1 MDAQARIEQIVVIA
15 LLLILVIGCFLVLRP
30 FLSALLWALILSF
43 STWPLYDWLLR
54 TFSGRRTLAAALMTL
69 LVAVVLIL
77 PPVAVGSSLADN
89 VAQVVG
95 MVRTLLAQGLPGP
108 PGWAM
113 DLPLIGSGLYDSWR
127 DLSEQGTAWTAVLHP
142 YVDTARDLLL
152 STGVTLGQGVLQLS
166 LSVIA
171 AFFFFRDGAVG
182 ARQLDAAF
190 QRLAGER
197 ARSLLAVA
205 GGTIRGVVY
214 GIIGTALAQATLQ
227 TIGLWLAGVP
237 AAAFLGFLT
246 FFLSFVPMGPA
257 LVWLPA
263 TIWLFANG
271 ALGWAVFLAIWG
283 FFVVSGVDNVLK
295 PWLISRG
302 SKLPLILVFLG
313 VLGGVVAFGVLG
325 IFLGPDPARARLHAG
340 AGMDRRHGARAL
352 RARALTTG
360 AERLRSDGA
369 GGAPAWR
376 APRPCRDRRPGQEDR
391 RLLFA

>member
-1 MDAQARIEQIVVIA
+1 MDAQARIEQMVVIA
-15 LLLILVIGCFLVLRP
+15 LLLILVVGCFLVLRP

-43 STWPLYDWLLR
+43 STWPLYDWLVR
-54 TFSGRRTLAAALMTL
+54 VFGGRRTLAAALMTL
-69 LVAVVLIL
+69 LVAVVLVL

-89 VAQVVG
+89 VAQVVA

-108 PGWAM
+108 PGWVLE
-113 DLPLIGSGLYDSWR
+113 LPLIGANLHDGWQE
-127 DLSEQGTAWTAVLHP
+127 LSEQGTAWTAVLRP
-142 YVDTARDLLL
+142 YVETARDLLL

-166 LSVIA
+166 LSVLA
-171 AFFFFRDGAVG
+171 AFFFFRDGAAG
-182 ARQLDAAF
+182 GRQLDAAF

-197 ARSLLAVA
+197 ARRLLAVA

-227 TIGLWLAGVP
+227 AIGLWLAGVP

-263 TIWLFANG
+263 TIWLFYKG
-271 ALGWAVFLAIWG
+271 ALGWGVFMAIWG

-313 VLGGVVAFGVLG
+313 VLGGVVAFGVL
-325 IFLGPDPARARLHAG
+325 
-340 AGMDRRHGARAL
+340 
-352 RARALTTG
+352 
-360 AERLRSDGA
+360 
-369 GGAPAWR
+369 
-376 APRPCRDRRPGQEDR
+376 
-391 RLLFA
+391 

>member
-1 MDAQARIEQIVVIA
+1 MDAQARIEQMVVVA

-43 STWPLYDWLLR
+43 STWPVYDWLVR
-54 TFSGRRTLAAALMTL
+54 VFGGRRTLAAALMTL

-108 PGWAM
+108 PDWV
-113 DLPLIGSGLYDSWR
+113 LEVPLIGSGLHDWWR

-142 YVDTARDLLL
+142 YIETARNLLL

-166 LSVIA
+166 LSVVA

-197 ARSLLAVA
+197 ARRLLAVA

-227 TIGLWLAGVP
+227 AIGLWVAGVP

-263 TIWLFANG
+263 TIWLVSKG
-271 ALGWAVFLAIWG
+271 ALGWGVFLAIWG

-325 IFLGPDPARARLHAG
+325 IFLGPTLLALAYTLVQEWIAGTARVRSEPA
-340 AGMDRRHGARAL
+340 
-352 RARALTTG
+352 
-360 AERLRSDGA
+360 
-369 GGAPAWR
+369 P
-376 APRPCRDRRPGQEDR
+376 
-391 RLLFA
+391 

>member
-1 MDAQARIEQIVVIA
+1 MDAQARIEQMVVIA

-43 STWPLYDWLLR
+43 STWPLYDWLVR
-54 TFSGRRTLAAALMTL
+54 VFGGRRTLAAALMTL
-69 LVAVVLIL
+69 LVAVVLVL
-77 PPVAVGSSLADN
+77 PPVAVGSSLASN
-89 VAQVVG
+89 VAQVVA

-108 PGWAM
+108 PVWVLE
-113 DLPLIGSGLYDSWR
+113 LPLIGSGLHDWWR
-127 DLSEQGTAWTAVLHP
+127 DLSEQGTAWTAVLDP
-142 YVDTARDLLL
+142 YVETARDLLL

-166 LSVIA
+166 LSVLA
-171 AFFFFRDGAVG
+171 AFFFFRDGAAG
-182 ARQLDAAF
+182 ARQLDSAF
-190 QRLAGER
+190 QRLAGDR
-197 ARSLLAVA
+197 ARRLLAVA

-227 TIGLWLAGVP
+227 AIGLWLAGVP
-237 AAAFLGFLT
+237 AAAFLGFVT

-263 TIWLFANG
+263 TIWLFSKG

-313 VLGGVVAFGVLG
+313 VLGGVIAFGVLG
-325 IFLGPDPARARLHAG
+325 IFLGPTLLALAYTLVQEWTAGTARVRSEPA
-340 AGMDRRHGARAL
+340 
-352 RARALTTG
+352 
-360 AERLRSDGA
+360 
-369 GGAPAWR
+369 P
-376 APRPCRDRRPGQEDR
+376 
-391 RLLFA
+391 